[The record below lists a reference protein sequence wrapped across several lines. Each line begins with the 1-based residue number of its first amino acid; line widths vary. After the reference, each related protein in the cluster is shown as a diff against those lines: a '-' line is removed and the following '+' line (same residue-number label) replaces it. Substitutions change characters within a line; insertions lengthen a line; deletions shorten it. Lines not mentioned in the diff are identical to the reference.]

1 MKIAYKSD
9 LNKLDKTAVPLVIF
23 EIEMKHPSEMQIY
36 EKRV

>member
-9 LNKLDKTAVPLVIF
+9 LNKLDKTVVPLVIF
-23 EIEMKHPSEMQIY
+23 EIEMKDPSEMQIY